1 MGSDVNTVYICQ
13 RWSGLKCMKDVRA
26 DSRAKPPHTG
36 LLHLSSNQCHNWLR
50 QTPVGT
56 QMAASFNRPFK
67 LYQAFFSNHT
77 QFMQSH
83 IKSFSFLNW
92 DNFFFIKGSHAS
104 CLHVIQHY
112 VAFGL
117 ISTLTFRRAP
127 TVPVDSCAG
136 DKSAFQWCNQFLQ
149 FGGKCQEIKAWS
161 VNTEF
166 SCPLVGRGGLFS
178 QHKNNWTCRQHY
190 SQLAKSLFSL
200 CMVIT

>member
-1 MGSDVNTVYICQ
+1 MKYVQNWSEDIPTKFEKASFLPKAIYKQLNLSMFLFLPVVTGTKGFLVQYSSAIAWMGSDVNTVYICQ

-83 IKSFSFLNW
+83 IKSKLFLTETK
-92 DNFFFIKGSHAS
+92 NFLSRA
-104 CLHVIQHY
+104 
-112 VAFGL
+112 A
-117 ISTLTFRRAP
+117 TLPVYMWFNTILLLVSL
-127 TVPVDSCAG
+127 VP
-136 DKSAFQWCNQFLQ
+136 
-149 FGGKCQEIKAWS
+149 
-161 VNTEF
+161 
-166 SCPLVGRGGLFS
+166 
-178 QHKNNWTCRQHY
+178 
-190 SQLAKSLFSL
+190 
-200 CMVIT
+200 